1 MSMENALAAGQ
12 GGTEIAPVPPTG
24 EVAPTSQSPAKPRPD
39 EAYRRFAIEELAL
52 QLARGSKLLAHCEA
66 IAKVSP
72 ADALGPVREA
82 ARLINANAQLAKA
95 LAQMAM
101 VERRSKT
108 IVETI
113 QMPDPN
119 IAGLNAR
126 FPKALESE
134 TMRAALEYGLRHL
147 LKAEQEPLAI
157 GSGI

>member
-1 MSMENALAAGQ
+1 MSMDNALAAGQ
-12 GGTEIAPVPPTG
+12 GGTEVVSAPQTG
-24 EVAPTSQSPAKPRPD
+24 DVASPAQARPD

-66 IAKVSP
+66 IAEVSP

-95 LAQMAM
+95 LAQMAL

-134 TMRAALEYGLRHL
+134 TLRAALEYGLRHL
-147 LKAEQEPLAI
+147 LKEQRQEQEPLAI